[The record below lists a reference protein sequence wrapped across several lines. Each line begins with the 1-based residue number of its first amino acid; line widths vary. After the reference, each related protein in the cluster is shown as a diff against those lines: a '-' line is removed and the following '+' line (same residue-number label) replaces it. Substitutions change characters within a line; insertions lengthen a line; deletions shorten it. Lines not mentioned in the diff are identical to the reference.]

1 MHVGCSISMNSENR
15 EAQLV
20 FKETWPGKIF
30 AVVKFLIVS
39 FFFML
44 PWQSSKSFWSGNWL
58 SNILAQMGNIFY

>member
-1 MHVGCSISMNSENR
+1 MNSENR

-39 FFFML
+39 FFSCYL
-44 PWQSSKSFWSGNWL
+44 GNL
-58 SNILAQMGNIFY
+58 VNLFGQVIGFQIF